1 MGAASREAAP
11 AFLIVIGNLQSE
23 GEGRSTAMIRTN
35 STENRTPHF
44 RMLTDDQLQELV
56 RSVFEVME
64 KVGFKIH
71 HKGAREML
79 RSAGAM
85 VKEEIVYVPEFIVRQ
100 CIASAPK
107 GWTIYD
113 RNGDRALEVE
123 GRKSYY
129 GTSTASPNTKDAFTG
144 DVHPTTVG
152 DLELAA
158 KVADALE
165 HIDWVMP
172 MGSCQDV
179 PANAADIH
187 EFYAT
192 VTNTVKPIAFLTYSA
207 RGAELVYEMAAE
219 IAGGLDELRR
229 KPFLVLYPES
239 ISPLIF
245 PAEVVDRM
253 FVAAD
258 LGLPQMTGP
267 SIQPG
272 ATGPVTMAGAVSQG
286 MAESLM
292 GLVLAQL
299 RNPGCPVGA
308 GCNFGIFDM
317 RLGMMMVGAP
327 EMSLAL
333 AAQAELAQHFGLP
346 TWGLAGATES
356 KVVDAQAGA
365 EGAFGIL
372 AQGLAGL
379 NLIHDIGY
387 MDSGMICSVEQLV
400 LGNEIIGMSK
410 RFLQGLE
417 INAETIARDV
427 ISGVGPGGNYL
438 QESHTVRNFRKE
450 LWQPNIFTRQT
461 YNAWHAE
468 GAKDAGVRI
477 AEEVRKLM
485 ETHQAPSLPL
495 GTLAALDKLMAKGE
509 MELANQSD
517 SPAAK

>member
-1 MGAASREAAP
+1 
-11 AFLIVIGNLQSE
+11 
-23 GEGRSTAMIRTN
+23 MIQTN
-35 STENRTPHF
+35 ATENRSPSF

-56 RSVFEVME
+56 RAVFEVMG
-64 KVGFKIH
+64 KVGFNVYH
-71 HKGAREML
+71 EGAREML
-79 RSAGAM
+79 RRAGAM
-85 VKEEIVYVPEFIVRQ
+85 VKEDRVYVPEFIVHQ
-100 CIASAPK
+100 CIATAPK
-107 GWTIYD
+107 GWIIYN
-113 RNGDRALEVE
+113 RNGERALEVE

-129 GTSTASPNTKDAFTG
+129 GTSTASPNTRDAVSG
-144 DVHPTTVG
+144 EVHPTTV
-152 DLELAA
+152 DDIALAA
-158 KVADALE
+158 RVADALE

-179 PANAADIH
+179 PATAADIH

-192 VTNTVKPIAFLTYSA
+192 VTNTVKPMVLLTYSA

-219 IAGGLDELRR
+219 IAGGLDELRQ

-239 ISPLIF
+239 ISPLVF

-272 ATGPVTMAGAVSQG
+272 ATGPVTMAGAVAQG
-286 MAESLM
+286 MAESLL

-317 RLGMMMVGAP
+317 RFGLMMVSAP

-333 AAQAELAQHFGLP
+333 AAQAEMAQYFGLP

-365 EGAFGIL
+365 ESAFGIL

-379 NLIHDIGY
+379 NLIHDVGY
-387 MDSGMICSVEQLV
+387 MDSAMICSVEQLI
-400 LGNEIIGMSK
+400 LGNEIIGMTK
-410 RFLQGLE
+410 RFLRGME

-427 ISGVGPGGNYL
+427 ISKVGPGGNYL
-438 QESHTVRNFRKE
+438 QEKHTFQNFRKE
-450 LWQPNIFTRQT
+450 LWRPGVFTRQT
-461 YNAWHAE
+461 YNAWHAD
-468 GAKDAGVRI
+468 GAKDAGERI
-477 AEEVRKLM
+477 SEETRKLV
-485 ETHQAPSLPL
+485 ETHQVSSLPSE
-495 GTLAALDKLMAKGE
+495 TLAALDRLKAKGE
-509 MELANQSD
+509 KELASR
-517 SPAAK
+517 S

>member
-1 MGAASREAAP
+1 
-11 AFLIVIGNLQSE
+11 
-23 GEGRSTAMIRTN
+23 MIRIN
-35 STENRTPHF
+35 STESQAPHF

-56 RSVFEVME
+56 RAVFAVME
-64 KVGFKIH
+64 KVGFKVY

-85 VKEEIVYVPEFIVRQ
+85 VREEVVYVPEFIAQQ
-100 CIASAPK
+100 CIDSAPK
-107 GWTIYD
+107 GWTIYN
-113 RNGDRALEVE
+113 RLGEQALEVE

-144 DVHPTTVG
+144 EVHPTTVD
-152 DLELAA
+152 DLALAA
-158 KVADALE
+158 KVADGLE

-179 PANAADIH
+179 PAKAADIH
-187 EFYAT
+187 EFHAT
-192 VTNTVKPIAFLTYSA
+192 VTNTVKPIVFLTYSA
-207 RGAELVYEMAAE
+207 RGAELIYEMAAE
-219 IAGGLDELRR
+219 ITGGLDELRR

-239 ISPLIF
+239 ISPLVF

-272 ATGPVTMAGAVSQG
+272 ATGPVTMAGAVTQG

-317 RLGMMMVGAP
+317 RLGLMTVGAP

-346 TWGLAGATES
+346 TWGLAGATEA
-356 KVVDAQAGA
+356 KVVDGQAGA
-365 EGAFGIL
+365 EGAFSIL

-379 NLIHDIGY
+379 NLIHDVGY
-387 MDSGMICSVEQLV
+387 MDSAMICSVEQLV
-400 LGNEIIGMSK
+400 LGNEIIGMTR
-410 RFLQGLE
+410 RFLRGLD
-417 INAETIARDV
+417 INAETIAGDV
-427 ISGVGPGGNYL
+427 ISKVGPGGNYL
-438 QESHTVRNFRKE
+438 QEKHTVENFRKE
-450 LWQPNIFTRQT
+450 LWRPNIFTRQT
-461 YNAWHAE
+461 YNAWHAD
-468 GAKDAGVRI
+468 GAKDANKRI
-477 AEEVRKLM
+477 SEEIRRLV
-485 ETHQAPSLPL
+485 EIPPSSPLPSK
-495 GTLAALDKLMAKGE
+495 TLAVLDKLKAKGE
-509 MELANQSD
+509 KELA
-517 SPAAK
+517 

>member
-1 MGAASREAAP
+1 MIQTNATESR
-11 AFLIVIGNLQSE
+11 S
-23 GEGRSTAMIRTN
+23 
-35 STENRTPHF
+35 PHF
-44 RMLTDDQLQELV
+44 RMLTDVQVQELV
-56 RSVFEVME
+56 RAVFEVME
-64 KVGFKIH
+64 KVGFKIYH
-71 HKGAREML
+71 QGAREML
-79 RSAGAM
+79 QSAGAM
-85 VKEEIVYVPEFIVRQ
+85 VKGDRVYVPEFIVQQ
-100 CIASAPK
+100 CIATAPK

-129 GTSTASPNTKDAFTG
+129 GTSTASPNTKDAFSG
-144 DVHPTTVG
+144 EVHPTTVD
-152 DLELAA
+152 DLALAA
-158 KVADALE
+158 RVADALE

-179 PANAADIH
+179 PATAADIH

-192 VTNTVKPIAFLTYSA
+192 VTNTVKPMVLLTYSA

-239 ISPLIF
+239 ISPLVF

-258 LGLPQMTGP
+258 YGLPQMTGP

-272 ATGPVTMAGAVSQG
+272 ATGPVTMAGAVAQG
-286 MAESLM
+286 MAESLL

-317 RLGMMMVGAP
+317 RFGLMMVSAP
-327 EMSLAL
+327 EMNVAL
-333 AAQAELAQHFGLP
+333 AAQAEMAQYFGLP

-365 EGAFGIL
+365 ESAFGIL

-379 NLIHDIGY
+379 NLIHDVGY
-387 MDSGMICSVEQLV
+387 MDSAMVCSVEQLV
-400 LGNEIIGMSK
+400 LGNEIIGMTK
-410 RFLQGLE
+410 RFLRGLE

-427 ISGVGPGGNYL
+427 IAKVGPGGNYL
-438 QESHTVRNFRKE
+438 QEKHTFQNFRKE
-450 LWQPNIFTRQT
+450 LWRPDIFTRQT
-461 YNAWHAE
+461 YNAWHAD
-468 GAKDAGVRI
+468 GAKDAGKRI
-477 AEEVRKLM
+477 SEEIRKLVDA
-485 ETHQAPSLPL
+485 HQASSLPSE
-495 GTLAALDKLMAKGE
+495 TLAALDRLKAKGE
-509 MELANQSD
+509 KELASQS
-517 SPAAK
+517 